1 MKSDN
6 PQPAPVPAAL
16 VQMLR
21 IHAWSDEIDDDS
33 RQFHEW
39 SADTIEVLHRRNCR
53 LARKLERAEAYLER
67 LLKQKGGAA

>member
-1 MKSDN
+1 MSSKDSC
-6 PQPAPVPAAL
+6 PAPKVL

-21 IHAWSDEIDDDS
+21 IHAWNDHIDDDS

-39 SADTIEVLHRRNCR
+39 SADSLETLHKRNCR

-67 LLKQKGGAA
+67 LLAQKGGAA